1 MAHAASSLCEN
12 VDLTIE
18 TFDGCGIPV
27 LIGHPVSGKKHSPK
41 SCAECIW
48 GQHFCQ
54 QWVLLYSVTKGT
66 SSVQCL
72 EYTIHTTGKSN
83 QTKGSNH
90 LTISTSK
97 TMFPLTL

>member
-1 MAHAASSLCEN
+1 MLFFYFSIDLDDDESLKNLFEAQKELFGNNCLQELMAHAASSLCEN

-54 QWVLLYSVTKGT
+54 Q
-66 SSVQCL
+66 
-72 EYTIHTTGKSN
+72 
-83 QTKGSNH
+83 
-90 LTISTSK
+90 
-97 TMFPLTL
+97 